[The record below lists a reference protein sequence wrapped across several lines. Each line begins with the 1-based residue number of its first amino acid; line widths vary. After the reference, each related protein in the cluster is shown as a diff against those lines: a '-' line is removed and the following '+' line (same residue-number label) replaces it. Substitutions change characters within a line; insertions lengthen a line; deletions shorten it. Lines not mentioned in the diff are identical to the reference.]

1 MDAEKIKYL
10 ISLLVKYATEYGLK
24 LIYAVIILIIGWWM
38 IKFVMRAVRKN
49 FERRNLDLS
58 LRGFLTSIIS
68 IGLKVILF
76 ITVAGMLG
84 IEMTS
89 FLALLG
95 AAGLAIGMALKGT
108 LSNFA
113 GGVMILILK
122 PFKVGEYITG
132 GGYSGTVSNISIF
145 NTTLLTFDNIM
156 VTIPNGQLSEAAT
169 MNYTRMV
176 TRRIDIEFGISYTDD
191 IDTAKKVISDVLKA
205 EERILPD
212 PEFIVAVRSL
222 GDSSVNIT
230 TRSWVKTT
238 DYWLTYF
245 SIVENVKKALDKN
258 GITIPFPQH
267 DVHLYNKE
275 SKATAPVN
283 RQAF

>member
-1 MDAEKIKYL
+1 MEAEKIKVL
-10 ISLLVKYATEYGLK
+10 ISTLIKYATDYGLK
-24 LIYAVIILIIGWWM
+24 LIYAVVVLIIGWWT
-38 IKFVMRAVRKN
+38 IKFVMKAVKRA

-58 LRGFLTSIIS
+58 LRGFLTSLIS
-68 IGLKVILF
+68 ITLKVILF

-89 FLALLG
+89 FLAVLG

-113 GGVMILILK
+113 GGVMILMLK

-132 GGYSGTVSNISIF
+132 GGYSGTVSSISIF

-169 MNYTRMV
+169 MNYTRMD
-176 TRRIDIEFGISYTDD
+176 TRRIDIEFGISYSDD
-191 IDTAKKVISDVLKA
+191 IDKAKKVITDVLKA
-205 EERILPD
+205 EKRILDD
-212 PEFIVAVRSL
+212 PELVVAVRSL

-230 TRSWVKTT
+230 TRSWVRTVE
-238 DYWLTYF
+238 YWQVYF
-245 SIVENVKKALDKN
+245 DIVENVKKALDNN
-258 GITIPFPQH
+258 GITIPFPQR
-267 DVHLYNKE
+267 DVHLYNKG
-275 SKATAPVN
+275 
-283 RQAF
+283 

>member
-1 MDAEKIKYL
+1 MQSEAIMDAEKIKDLLASL
-10 ISLLVKYATEYGLK
+10 IKYATEYGLK
-24 LIYAVIILIIGWWM
+24 LIYAVIVLIIGWWL
-38 IKFVMRAVRKN
+38 IKFVMKAVKKG

-58 LRGFLTSIIS
+58 LRGFLTSLIS
-68 IGLKVILF
+68 ITLKVVLF

-89 FLALLG
+89 FLAVLG

-113 GGVMILILK
+113 GGVMILLLK

-132 GGYSGTVSNISIF
+132 GGYSGTVSSISIF

-156 VTIPNGQLSEAAT
+156 VTIPNGQLSETAT
-169 MNYTRMV
+169 MNYTRMD
-176 TRRIDIEFGISYTDD
+176 TRRVDIEFGISYSDD
-191 IDTAKKVISDVLKA
+191 IDKAKKVISDVLKA
-205 EERILPD
+205 ETRILPE
-212 PEFIVAVRSL
+212 PEFVIAVKSL

-238 DYWLTYF
+238 EYWLVYF
-245 SIVENVKKALDKN
+245 DIVENVKKALDKN
-258 GITIPFPQH
+258 NITIPFPQR
-267 DVHLYNKE
+267 DVHLYNK
-275 SKATAPVN
+275 
-283 RQAF
+283 